1 MKKSLITNP
10 ADIAVLDDIAAQE
23 AAGGDPFGDDEE
35 IVAVSIADQAT
46 EAAAKLDAEAGN
58 PDGVDEPDAADPP
71 VDEVAPIAE
80 AAEPAD
86 PVETTPAAAESAKKE
101 PAPAPAPAPD
111 PVPQYR
117 VASSEAIAA
126 DTAALNAEKAAALQ
140 KMMDG
145 EIEPA
150 EYAVID
156 ADVTQKLGRLL
167 VQSALAEANAQTIAQ
182 TETNALNAL
191 IAHAKATGELDYI
204 ADAKAQ
210 RQFDTVLTMAQAD
223 PDNAGRSYAEL
234 VKEAHTTVLAIR
246 GIKAAPAPA
255 PAPAATGK
263 PAPRVP
269 EAGPLT
275 LRGLPSAQVP
285 LTGGTAADAIGR
297 LTGADYEAAFAKLTP
312 AQQAAM
318 LED

>member
-1 MKKSLITNP
+1 MTKSLITNP

-35 IVAVSIADQAT
+35 IVAVSIADQAA

-58 PDGVDEPDAADPP
+58 PDGEDEPDAADPP
-71 VDEVAPIAE
+71 VEEAAPAAE
-80 AAEPAD
+80 ATE
-86 PVETTPAAAESAKKE
+86 PVETTPAVTESAKTE
-101 PAPAPAPAPD
+101 PAPAPD

-150 EYAVID
+150 AYAAID
-156 ADVTQKLGRLL
+156 ADVTQKLGKLL
-167 VQSALAEANAQTIAQ
+167 VQSALAEANAQTVAQ
-182 TETNALNAL
+182 TEMNAITAL
-191 IAHAKATGELDYI
+191 IAQAKATGELDYT

-210 RQFDTVLTMAQAD
+210 RQFDAVLTMTQAD

-246 GIKAAPAPA
+246 GIKAAPAPT